1 MPIAPRPLRRILVPI
16 ALACSA
22 GAMAQTANPDTTQ
35 SPACQKA
42 LADVQ
47 AQEAVAL
54 NARSVKAPASAPAGK
69 SPDQLLAMRERAAR
83 ICLGPGTSGPSPS
96 QRTMQPP
103 ITVPSAAPPQ
113 SMPVPAAPAPTT
125 TAPVVPPQRT
135 DPLLTIVGCD
145 ASTCWA
151 SDGTRLQK
159 SGPNLIG
166 PRGIC
171 TLQGAVLRCPQ

>member
-1 MPIAPRPLRRILVPI
+1 MFIASRRIRRVLV
-16 ALACSA
+16 ALALSCSTA
-22 GAMAQTANPDTTQ
+22 ASVAQTNDTIQ

-42 LADVQ
+42 LAEVQ
-47 AQEAVAL
+47 AQEAIAL

-83 ICLGPGTSGPSPS
+83 ICLGGSSSGPSPS
-96 QRTMQPP
+96 QRTVQQP

-113 SMPVPAAPAPTT
+113 SLVVPSAPATT
-125 TAPVVPPQRT
+125 TTTPVLPPQRN
-135 DPLLTIVGCD
+135 DPLVTVVGCD
-145 ASTCWA
+145 ASTCWT

-166 PRGIC
+166 PKGVC
-171 TLQGAVLRCPQ
+171 TMQGAVLRCPQ

>member
-1 MPIAPRPLRRILVPI
+1 MQIRRTLV
-16 ALACSA
+16 ALATALVCSA
-22 GAMAQTANPDTTQ
+22 GAAPWSVAQTAGGSTIH

-42 LADVQ
+42 LAEVQ
-47 AQEAVAL
+47 AQEAIVL
-54 NARSVKAPASAPAGK
+54 NARGVRAPASAPAGK
-69 SPDQLLAMRERAAR
+69 TPDQLLAMRERAAR

-96 QRTMQPP
+96 QHTVQQP

-113 SMPVPAAPAPTT
+113 SMMVPSAPAPTT
-125 TAPVVPPQRT
+125 TTPVAPQRN

-145 ASTCWA
+145 ASSCWT

-166 PRGIC
+166 PRGVC
-171 TLQGAVLRCPQ
+171 TMQGPVLRCPP